1 MIGDDDDDDDDY
13 YLGMVDQSKPFG
25 LIFNQDHHPRFLP
38 LQMQDTT
45 QAGYEPVQNLSSG
58 FTE

>member
-1 MIGDDDDDDDDY
+1 MMMIGDDDDDDDDDDY

-38 LQMQDTT
+38 LQM
-45 QAGYEPVQNLSSG
+45 
-58 FTE
+58 